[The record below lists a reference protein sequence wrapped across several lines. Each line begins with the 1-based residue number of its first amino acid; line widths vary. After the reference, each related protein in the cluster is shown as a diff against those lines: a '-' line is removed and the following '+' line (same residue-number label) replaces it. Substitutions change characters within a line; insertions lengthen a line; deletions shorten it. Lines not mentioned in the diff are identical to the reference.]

1 MPAECLLHKCVCVCA
16 ERIQEDSKTHENK
29 RREELRREKE
39 KIMMKRSNPSGA
51 EKRKKREESRKQLS
65 KLVTAFFTAG
75 AAISSSK
82 PQLATLTPVGEDPSK
97 VNEQLVSYQNCRRGS
112 LMCVIIHCHGCLRLS

>member
-1 MPAECLLHKCVCVCA
+1 MPAECLLYKCVCVCA

-39 KIMMKRSNPSGA
+39 KIMKKRSNPSGA

-65 KLVTAFFTAG
+65 KLPKVTAFFTAG

-97 VNEQLVSYQNCRRGS
+97 VNEQLVSIKTVQGVR
-112 LMCVIIHCHGCLRLS
+112 